1 MFFSLRQRFLIK
13 NINCVVNNL
22 QTPGLG
28 SYLMRATASYS
39 CEGLGQL
46 ECIKLL
52 ILTSMSRAGLEP
64 PIAERNDLLNEK
76 DNALIN
82 QATTDGFK
90 ENFTS
95 LK

>member
-1 MFFSLRQRFLIK
+1 MTIFPVAGILT
-13 NINCVVNNL
+13 L
-22 QTPGLG
+22 QTPGLW

-39 CEGLGQL
+39 CEGFGQL

-52 ILTSMSRAGLEP
+52 IITSMSRAGFEP

-76 DNALIN
+76 DNEQMN
-82 QATTDGFK
+82 QATTAGFK